1 MGQNYQKMENFKS
14 GPRSSGRVKRKFLG
28 HFGPVLTRFQPFPAV
43 LAHFSSE
50 ASLSGSHLQGPNG
63 PKSPKTG
70 PVTPGSGGKW
80 WSQRG
85 YPRSPP
91 DNCQLPTDNRQPPST
106 ANQQPGQIG
115 PKTVQWKFSK
125 SGLQP
130 LGGSNGPFW
139 AIVGPFGPVLYGYT
153 GYRIPD
159 TGHRNTHHIPVR
171 ETGKIQHGPK
181 TSQR

>member
-1 MGQNYQKMENFKS
+1 MVQTSPKS
-14 GPRSSGRVKRKFLG
+14 GPRPLGRVERTFWACADPLPAV
-28 HFGPVLTRFQPFPAV
+28 FGPFQPP
-43 LAHFSSE
+43 E
-50 ASLSGSHLQGPNG
+50 ASLRGSCLGPRMALEWPVITDVNSD
-63 PKSPKTG
+63 P
-70 PVTPGSGGKW
+70 PVTPGSGG
-80 WSQRG
+80 SPDRVQRG